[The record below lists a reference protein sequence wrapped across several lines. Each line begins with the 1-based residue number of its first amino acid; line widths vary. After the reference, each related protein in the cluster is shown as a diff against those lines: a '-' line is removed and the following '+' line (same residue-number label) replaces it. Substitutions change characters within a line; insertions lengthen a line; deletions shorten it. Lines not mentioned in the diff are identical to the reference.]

1 MLALSLGSEAALP
14 LLYPM
19 TRQEQ
24 RQLFSIFF
32 KIGVTTIGGG
42 YAMIPMM
49 EREIVDKAGWLSK
62 QEFLDIL
69 AVAQATPGIFAVD
82 MAGHIG
88 YKLGGVRMA
97 LLAAGANV
105 LPSFVIILLLAAFFH
120 EYKDIQLVEYAFR
133 AIRPVGRA
141 GDDRGPRLLHGAHG
155 TADTLHLLDPYPCG
169 RAHLSTRGLTRVCNP
184 RGGTLWLALWPLH
197 FTSPL
202 VL

>member
-1 MLALSLGSEAALP
+1 
-14 LLYPM
+14 M

-120 EYKDIQLVEYAFR
+120 EYK
-133 AIRPVGRA
+133 
-141 GDDRGPRLLHGAHG
+141 
-155 TADTLHLLDPYPCG
+155 
-169 RAHLSTRGLTRVCNP
+169 
-184 RGGTLWLALWPLH
+184 
-197 FTSPL
+197 
-202 VL
+202 

>member
-1 MLALSLGSEAALP
+1 
-14 LLYPM
+14 M

-32 KIGVTTIGGG
+32 KIGITTIGGG

-105 LPSFVIILLLAAFFH
+105 LPSFVIILLLEDFFY
-120 EYKDIQLVEYAFR
+120 ENKDIQLVEYAFR
-133 AIRPVGRA
+133 AILPVVEAIIARVR
-141 GDDRGPRLLHGAHG
+141 DPR
-155 TADTLHLLDPYPCG
+155 
-169 RAHLSTRGLTRVCNP
+169 R
-184 RGGTLWLALWPLH
+184 GTLWLGLWSAL

>member
-1 MLALSLGSEAALP
+1 
-14 LLYPM
+14 M

-49 EREIVDKAGWLSK
+49 EREIVDNAGWLSK

-105 LPSFVIILLLAAFFH
+105 LPSFVIILLLATFFH

-133 AIRPVGRA
+133 AIRPVVVAMIAAPVFSMARA
-141 GDDRGPRLLHGAHG
+141 AQ
-155 TADTLHLLDPYPCG
+155 
-169 RAHLSTRGLTRVCNP
+169 LTRYTFWIP
-184 RGGTLWLALWPLH
+184 ILAAGLIYLLGV
-197 FTSPL
+197 SPVYVIL
-202 VL
+202 VAGLCGWVYGLLSSRRP

>member
-133 AIRPVGRA
+133 AIRPVVVAMIAAPVFSMAR
-141 GDDRGPRLLHGAHG
+141 